1 MALLSTPPR
10 RGKEE
15 AEKPFWI
22 SFSDL
27 MTALMVL
34 FLVAMAVA
42 ILAVTNQVRIEVK
55 AAQERAVMVDSCMA
69 SVQDVSQAFH
79 GVAIHDHSIDFGP
92 QAEFQLAKDDLT
104 PAQEEFLRDFVPRV
118 VAITKRPRCQAW
130 LKRIVVDGF
139 ASKEGTYLGN
149 LDLSIK
155 RSERVL
161 CVLLDPRASHTVDI
175 NDRKLIQ
182 KLFFV
187 GGSSSNSLKEGAAES
202 RRIELKIEFWDLK
215 EPREA
220 ITPDIPLSDDTICP
234 IDHR

>member
-1 MALLSTPPR
+1 MALLSTPSK

-42 ILAVTNQVRIEVK
+42 ILAVTKQVRIEVK
-55 AAQERAVMVDSCMA
+55 AAQDRALMIDRCMA
-69 SVQDVSQAFH
+69 GVQDVAQAFQ
-79 GVAIHDHSIDFGP
+79 GVVIHDHSIDFGSK
-92 QAEFQLAKDDLT
+92 AEFQFDKDDLK
-104 PAQEEFLRDFVPRV
+104 PIQEDFLRGFVPQV
-118 VAITKRPRCQAW
+118 VAITRRPGCQAW

-161 CVLLDPRASHTVDI
+161 CVLLDPRASHPVDV
-175 NDRKLIQ
+175 NDRKQIQ

-202 RRIELKIEFWDLK
+202 RRIELKIEFWDRKDL
-215 EPREA
+215 REA
-220 ITPDIPLSDDTICP
+220 IAPDIPLSDDTTCP